1 MFLTIDVNTSSA
13 FRLSSIEDH
22 SGLAAPARSK
32 NCKLATLSDSII
44 TYGHMFRVICTV
56 AGSGVVEV
64 QHWLDHR
71 MNHSVGKS
79 TPKGLIFTARSIK
92 VLPNETFLENVQI
105 LC

>member
-56 AGSGVVEV
+56 VGSGVEV

-79 TPKGLIFTARSIK
+79 TPKGPIFTARSIK
-92 VLPNETFLENVQI
+92 VLPNKTFLENVQI

>member
-44 TYGHMFRVICTV
+44 TYGHVSSDMYC
-56 AGSGVVEV
+56 SGKWSRGPTLV
-64 QHWLDHR
+64 
-71 MNHSVGKS
+71 
-79 TPKGLIFTARSIK
+79 RS
-92 VLPNETFLENVQI
+92 
-105 LC
+105 

>member
-56 AGSGVVEV
+56 VGSGGPTLV
-64 QHWLDHR
+64 
-71 MNHSVGKS
+71 
-79 TPKGLIFTARSIK
+79 RS
-92 VLPNETFLENVQI
+92 
-105 LC
+105 